1 MPYAIR
7 LKVLHR
13 FNVANQELGSEEP
26 DIYTI
31 LKLSSTDMIRLKLQ
45 GYPGSIRDL
54 QHGINER
61 IRDWQGNVIN
71 LFYSSLR
78 QWHDLNSGC

>member
-1 MPYAIR
+1 
-7 LKVLHR
+7 
-13 FNVANQELGSEEP
+13 
-26 DIYTI
+26 
-31 LKLSSTDMIRLKLQ
+31 MIRLKLQ

-71 LFYSSLR
+71 LFNSSLR

>member
-13 FNVANQELGSEEP
+13 FNVAKQELGSEEP

-31 LKLSSTDMIRLKLQ
+31 LKLSSTDMIRLTLQ

-54 QHGINER
+54 HLGFKER
-61 IRDWQGNVIN
+61 IRDWQDNVIN
-71 LFYSSLR
+71 LFNSSLR